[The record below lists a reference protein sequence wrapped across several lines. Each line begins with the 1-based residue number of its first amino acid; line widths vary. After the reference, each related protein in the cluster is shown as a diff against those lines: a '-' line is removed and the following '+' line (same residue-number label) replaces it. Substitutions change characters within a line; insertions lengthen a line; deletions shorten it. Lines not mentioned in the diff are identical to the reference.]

1 MIEQRGDGLR
11 DANGSEDP
19 GAEQGVAAEAIV
31 EGVEGPGDVDV
42 DPRNVLELFES
53 EGRDGTFVTF
63 TDPLERQVIAVG
75 VYRVR

>member
-31 EGVEGPGDVDV
+31 EGVEGPGDVGV
-42 DPRNVLELFES
+42 DPRHIRELFEG
-53 EGRDGTFVTF
+53 EGRDGAFVTF
-63 TDPLERQVIAVG
+63 TDPLEGQVITVG
-75 VYRVR
+75 V